1 MIMAN
6 QSSKQQFDAIMSWE
20 INRIDSWTGG
30 NGQRYNFT
38 VKRASRLDQY
48 CSSSQK
54 NQYKSTTNAMNALF
68 CKASLRPVVLTYRQI
83 HQRTQALVCASPLGQ
98 CHVLRRCGKT
108 SAFLLYLRISGS
120 QPQRSLINPWPYFT
134 KPGNSSPESRSVY
147 SFTSV
152 RLKSITLI
160 CITVLVCN
168 RVHLFH
174 SITYTNQNVP
184 L

>member
-1 MIMAN
+1 MW
-6 QSSKQQFDAIMSWE
+6 SRDHFLWPERSRE

-38 VKRASRLDQY
+38 KEPIVLINMAFVHQVRKTKTNLQQQMQCTVLQSLTMACGVNIPTDTSKNTSVGVCVCLDWAGAM
-48 CSSSQK
+48 CSADVGKQV
-54 NQYKSTTNAMNALF
+54 LF
-68 CKASLRPVVLTYRQI
+68 FC
-83 HQRTQALVCASPLGQ
+83 
-98 CHVLRRCGKT
+98 T
-108 SAFLLYLRISGS
+108 SEYPAHNH
-120 QPQRSLINPWPYFT
+120 QRSLINHWPYFT

-160 CITVLVCN
+160 CITVLVCS
-168 RVHLFH
+168 RVHLCH